1 MQKAK
6 QKATAVTGQAAA
18 VCSGAKNIE
27 QAAERQIEALA
38 QARALVTG
46 ASTATEEALS
56 ALRCVAPVCVC
67 VCVVVHMKPL
77 FLPVDVQHTLS
88 IVSVPILGS

>member
-38 QARALVTG
+38 QARALLPA
-46 ASTATEEALS
+46 ASAATEEALT
-56 ALRCVAPVCVC
+56 ALRCVASFCPFV
-67 VCVVVHMKPL
+67 
-77 FLPVDVQHTLS
+77 
-88 IVSVPILGS
+88 